1 MLPSRY
7 IQDWAYAPVI
17 VILSDRLFSAI
28 DVGLN
33 SKLVWFLQEKLGATS
48 DSIPDMNEQ
57 NDGGGSG
64 YKKQPDS
71 DAQPGNESWHV

>member
-17 VILSDRLFSAI
+17 VILSDRYIFSAI

-33 SKLVWFLQEKLGATS
+33 VGPIFAGKA
-48 DSIPDMNEQ
+48 
-57 NDGGGSG
+57 GGN
-64 YKKQPDS
+64 Q
-71 DAQPGNESWHV
+71 